1 MKRKY
6 KKHHQAK
13 SGEWIP
19 QRAKME
25 WQCCDCG
32 SVHNVKFRLNLLDV
46 SMTRNPKETK
56 KARGNRKIVEL

>member
-1 MKRKY
+1 MKKY
-6 KKHHQAK
+6 PKHYKAT
-13 SGEWIP
+13 SNEWIP
-19 QRAKME
+19 HKQKME

-46 SMTRNPKETK
+46 SMTRNAKETK